1 MPFRKPQAG
10 FMFPEA
16 FSTVLTN
23 QQVTREALRVFGVL
37 LKHVGWNNRSVVSVK
52 EIGVHLGI
60 APQHV
65 SRGMAVLRAQQIV
78 LPSTRRGEFE
88 LHPALFHV
96 GSLGE
101 CPEEAKMARR
111 PGRPAPGGGPMTRDQ
126 SELEEGLARIR
137 GLLAHPVR
145 YEDPE
150 CCLWEIGEIIQE
162 LLGDT
167 PGIPPFGE
175 GEPV

>member
-23 QQVTREALRVFGVL
+23 ARVTREALRVLGVL
-37 LKHVGWNNRSVVSVK
+37 LKHIGWNNRSVVTVK

-65 SRGMAVLRAQQIV
+65 SRGMALLRAQQIV

-88 LHPALFHV
+88 LHPALVHV
-96 GSLGE
+96 GTLASARKKQKWRVAQD
-101 CPEEAKMARR
+101 AKKQAV
-111 PGRPAPGGGPMTRDQ
+111 P
-126 SELEEGLARIR
+126 S
-137 GLLAHPVR
+137 
-145 YEDPE
+145 
-150 CCLWEIGEIIQE
+150 
-162 LLGDT
+162 
-167 PGIPPFGE
+167 
-175 GEPV
+175 